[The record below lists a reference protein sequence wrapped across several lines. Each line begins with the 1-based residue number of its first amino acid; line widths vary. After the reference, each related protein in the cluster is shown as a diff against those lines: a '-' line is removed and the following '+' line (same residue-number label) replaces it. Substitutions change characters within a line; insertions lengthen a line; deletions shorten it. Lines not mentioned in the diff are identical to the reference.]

1 MHRENKFAVIQELP
15 ELTINNFLISSVHSF
30 QKIKQLQTQANKAM
44 TALTKIKP
52 FFKKTA
58 VSTMLSLAAAIPSSV
73 ALSQIF
79 ASPSHA
85 ANLCECVAYVKNR
98 FGITVAVGHAKDM
111 IHSLPRLGFTR
122 VNSPQAGAVVIMQPS
137 FRGSH
142 PTYGHVGIVETT
154 SVRNGSTFLTV
165 RGSNQGGRW
174 FTESN
179 CYNVALVDFA
189 NPVNGRTDVSY
200 WVKGNTPTPP
210 ANSIRYVN
218 FSSIT
223 ASSGVNGRSGPGS
236 NFPIVRYSAGNQR
249 VYFDAWQYGTT
260 QRDLWLGTPDARW
273 YRISGT
279 NQWISS
285 AVVFGNAPNSRPMP

>member
-1 MHRENKFAVIQELP
+1 VQPL
-15 ELTINNFLISSVHSF
+15 FLRLVLFLRKTPFPSLMQYQSV
-30 QKIKQLQTQANKAM
+30 QKTKQLLIQLNTEMKTLAP
-44 TALTKIKP
+44 IKSS
-52 FFKKTA
+52 FKKTVA
-58 VSTMLSLAAAIPSSV
+58 SSLLSLATIVPSIAV
-73 ALSQIF
+73 LSQLF

-85 ANLCECVAYVKNR
+85 ANFCQCVGYVKNR
-98 FGITVAVGHAKDM
+98 FGITVAVGNAKDM

-137 FRGSH
+137 FRGSD
-142 PTYGHVGIVETT
+142 PTYGHVGIVERT